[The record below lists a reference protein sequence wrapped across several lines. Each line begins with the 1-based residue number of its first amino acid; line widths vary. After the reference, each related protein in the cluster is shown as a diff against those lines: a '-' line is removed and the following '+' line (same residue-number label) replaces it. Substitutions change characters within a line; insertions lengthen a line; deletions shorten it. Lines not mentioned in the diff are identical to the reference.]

1 MPHPDATIRVI
12 RYKNFVDVHMRI
24 PTAAWL
30 IWGRIQRIKRRLVP
44 HIDAAKDICINE
56 D

>member
-1 MPHPDATIRVI
+1 
-12 RYKNFVDVHMRI
+12 MRI